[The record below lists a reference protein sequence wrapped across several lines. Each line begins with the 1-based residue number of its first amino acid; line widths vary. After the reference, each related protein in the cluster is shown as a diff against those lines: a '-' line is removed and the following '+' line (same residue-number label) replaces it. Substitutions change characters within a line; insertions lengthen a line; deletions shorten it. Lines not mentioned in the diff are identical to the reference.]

1 LFHVFIS
8 SFGLASM
15 AVRAATFRESS
26 GGSKSVLINQIA
38 YLEASSFQLLP
49 DDTVPAQGAY
59 GSAGAAA
66 VTPAEASHL
75 NL

>member
-1 LFHVFIS
+1 
-8 SFGLASM
+8 M

-26 GGSKSVLINQIA
+26 GGSKSVLINQIS

-59 GSAGAAA
+59 GSAGVDSSDACRSFKKNY
-66 VTPAEASHL
+66 EIFL
-75 NL
+75 KFK